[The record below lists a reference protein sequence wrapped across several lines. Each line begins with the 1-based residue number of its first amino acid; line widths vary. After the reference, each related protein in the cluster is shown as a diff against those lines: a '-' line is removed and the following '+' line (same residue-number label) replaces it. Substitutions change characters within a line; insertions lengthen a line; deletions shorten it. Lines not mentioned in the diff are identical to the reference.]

1 MENKFNYINRRDLL
15 RMAQTFGWSAV
26 ALAAASLGGHGLRVD
41 RLAHAAQAE
50 HKRRFAKPAR
60 RRLVYGVASI
70 GEYVEQIDP
79 IGFTHFVRDIESRT
93 DGELRIELLDQNQVC
108 SQLECAKRA
117 RDGIIDLYSA
127 TTQNSASALPYL
139 NVLDFPYLFPS
150 RAAQHHFFY
159 HPKSIPL
166 LRAPVRKHYGLIF
179 LFANAHLRGIMLGLK
194 WQDQPNL
201 TRIDQLAGQS
211 IRVTAS
217 QFGKIALELLD
228 AKPIPIAWKD
238 TAGALKH
245 GMVDGMESF
254 ASAVASD
261 MPDVISQVI
270 DLRLFSGNEHTAINA
285 NVFGSLP
292 ADLQDAVMESAYQTQ
307 MIAQLATEVA
317 LFNTVGASR
326 QQRADSIFA
335 RSGIRFVT
343 LNPSEMQRA
352 EQICS
357 PRFNPAPWRAW
368 RDKLNQM
375 AGGMDVYQE
384 MHDIAREIPADMLAE
399 NVNPRRWWKAGSTL
413 EAS

>member
-1 MENKFNYINRRDLL
+1 MEDKYNYVSRRDLF
-15 RMAQTFGWSAV
+15 RIAKTFGWSAT
-26 ALAAASLGGHGLRVD
+26 ALAAVSLSGNGLCAN

-50 HKRRFAKPAR
+50 HTRRLAKTAR

-70 GEYVEQIDP
+70 SEYVEQIDP

-93 DGELRIELLDQNQVC
+93 DGELRIELIDQNQVC

-127 TTQNSASALPYL
+127 TTQNSASALPYF

-159 HPKSIPL
+159 HPNSVPL
-166 LRAPVRKHYGLIF
+166 LHEPVRKHYGLNF
-179 LFANAHLRGIMLGLK
+179 LFANARLRGIMLGLK
-194 WQDQPNL
+194 WRNQPNL
-201 TRIDQLAGQS
+201 TRIDQLAGLH

-217 QFGKIALELLD
+217 HFGKMALELLN

-245 GMVDGMESF
+245 GMIDGMESF

-285 NVFGSLP
+285 TVFDSLP
-292 ADLQDAVMESAYQTQ
+292 ADLQNAVMESAYQTQ
-307 MIAQLATEVA
+307 MIAQLGTEVA

-326 QQRADSIFA
+326 QQRSDTIFA
-335 RSGIRFVT
+335 KSNIRFVT
-343 LNPSEMQRA
+343 LDPSEIQRA

-357 PRFNPAPWRAW
+357 PRFNPSPWRAW
-368 RDKLNQM
+368 RENLNQM
-375 AGGMDVYQE
+375 AGGLDVYQE
-384 MHDIAREIPADMLAE
+384 MYNIAREIPADMPAE
-399 NVNPRRWWKAGSTL
+399 NVNPRRWWKTGSTV